1 MPENEGHDYDP
12 TTDPGVVSLKGIL
25 DEDERARKEAE
36 LVVPT
41 DNGTKVTDP
50 VEQPEQ
56 PE

>member
-12 TTDPGVVSLKGIL
+12 VTDPGVETLKGIA
-25 DEDERARKEAE
+25 DEDERAAAEAK

-50 VEQPEQ
+50 TEQPEQ